1 MKNRISLLLILL
13 AISFSIHAQKV
24 MRIGIIGLDTSH
36 STAFTELINSG
47 SDETFS
53 KGFRVVAA
61 YPYGSK
67 TIQSSYERI
76 PGYIEK
82 VKANGVEITLSIAD
96 LLEKV
101 DCVLLETND
110 GRLHLEQAVEVF
122 KSGKICYIDKPVGAT
137 LGDAIAIY
145 EMAEKYLNYFSDY
158 DPMKKLRLGQLYME
172 QEKTEEAYEKLENI
186 ILSEYTTLNLAFGM
200 MITKALD
207 NKDHKSARFLAE
219 KMYALAGIFEMGK
232 YNECATMFNVV
243 VAEQNVEDTFKVI
256 KQLLEN
262 VDTICDFQKSRLYKH
277 IKFQDV
283 ENPYAEEM
291 KKELIAGFQNE
302 EDFAYMKGYKP
313 WKKLLAKY

>member
-1 MKNRISLLLILL
+1 MKNRISLLILL

-82 VKANGVEITLSIAD
+82 VKANGVEITSSIAD

-122 KSGKICYIDKPVGAT
+122 KSGKICYIDKPIGAT

-158 DPMKKLRLGQLYME
+158 DPMKKLKLGQLYME
-172 QEKTEEAYEKLENI
+172 QEKTEEAYEK
-186 ILSEYTTLNLAFGM
+186 
-200 MITKALD
+200 
-207 NKDHKSARFLAE
+207 
-219 KMYALAGIFEMGK
+219 
-232 YNECATMFNVV
+232 
-243 VAEQNVEDTFKVI
+243 
-256 KQLLEN
+256 LEN

-277 IKFQDV
+277 IKFQDA

>member
-1 MKNRISLLLILL
+1 MLDSR
-13 AISFSIHAQKV
+13 
-24 MRIGIIGLDTSH
+24 RIIGQCEHPDKYD
-36 STAFTELINSG
+36 EQINSWYEMALNDK
-47 SDETFS
+47 DEKIQHHAADSLFGFYLR
-53 KGFRVVAA
+53 KG
-61 YPYGSK
+61 
-67 TIQSSYERI
+67 
-76 PGYIEK
+76 
-82 VKANGVEITLSIAD
+82 N
-96 LLEKV
+96 
-101 DCVLLETND
+101 
-110 GRLHLEQAVEVF
+110 
-122 KSGKICYIDKPVGAT
+122 
-137 LGDAIAIY
+137 Y

-232 YNECATMFNVV
+232 YNECATMFNVM

>member
-1 MKNRISLLLILL
+1 
-13 AISFSIHAQKV
+13 
-24 MRIGIIGLDTSH
+24 
-36 STAFTELINSG
+36 
-47 SDETFS
+47 
-53 KGFRVVAA
+53 
-61 YPYGSK
+61 
-67 TIQSSYERI
+67 
-76 PGYIEK
+76 
-82 VKANGVEITLSIAD
+82 
-96 LLEKV
+96 
-101 DCVLLETND
+101 
-110 GRLHLEQAVEVF
+110 
-122 KSGKICYIDKPVGAT
+122 
-137 LGDAIAIY
+137 
-145 EMAEKYLNYFSDY
+145 
-158 DPMKKLRLGQLYME
+158 ME

-283 ENPYAEEM
+283 ENPYAEDLFIKNLAMKAVYTQSALANTTTITNIGNIKVEPEM
-291 KKELIAGFQNE
+291 PCRI
-302 EDFAYMKGYKP
+302 
-313 WKKLLAKY
+313 

>member
-82 VKANGVEITLSIAD
+82 VKANGVEITSSIAD